1 MTAHTDLEMPFIHL
15 NGTSRE
21 TLEEQVSTAY
31 RAILNAVKALEGMH
45 PNGRDY
51 YSKGDAALTR
61 AVNQHQSRVDRL
73 VAIKD
78 ELMAYHMLLVDQ

>member
-21 TLEEQVSTAY
+21 SLEEQVSTAY
-31 RAILNAVKALEGMH
+31 GAILNAVKALEGMH

-51 YSKGDAALTR
+51 YPKGADALAR
-61 AVNQHQSRVDRL
+61 ATEQHQSRVDRL

-78 ELMAYHMLLVDQ
+78 ELMAYHMLLVEQ

>member
-1 MTAHTDLEMPFIHL
+1 MTFHTELEVPLIHL

-21 TLEEQVSTAY
+21 SLEEQVSTAY

-51 YSKGDAALTR
+51 YPKGAEALVR
-61 AVNQHQSRVDRL
+61 AEQQHRSRVDRL

-78 ELMAYHMLLVDQ
+78 EMMAYHMLLVDQ

>member
-1 MTAHTDLEMPFIHL
+1 MTFHTDLEIPLIHL

-31 RAILNAVKALEGMH
+31 RAILNAVKALEGMA

-51 YSKGDAALTR
+51 YPRGDAAFAR
-61 AVNQHQSRVDRL
+61 ATEQHRSRADRL